1 MRGEWSS
8 HDACKHAGTRLLSP
22 QLRGTGFSTSF
33 YMTRIPA
40 PLSFDASH
48 DNMDAQITSIHR
60 RFHRIAVT
68 TSQRMLRVAATLAE
82 QSG

>member
-1 MRGEWSS
+1 MS
-8 HDACKHAGTRLLSP
+8 
-22 QLRGTGFSTSF
+22 
-33 YMTRIPA
+33 RIRA

-48 DNMDAQITSIHR
+48 DNMDVQITSVQR

-68 TSQRMLRVAATLAE
+68 TSQRALRVAAMLAE